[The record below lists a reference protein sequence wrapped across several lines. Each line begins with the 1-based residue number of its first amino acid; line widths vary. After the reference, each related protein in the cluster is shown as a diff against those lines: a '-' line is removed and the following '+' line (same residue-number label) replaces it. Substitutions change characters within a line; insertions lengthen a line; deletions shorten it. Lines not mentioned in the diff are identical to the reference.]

1 MMKSKMFLIVT
12 IIVIVTLSFLTIGFA
27 SYSELLNLDGS
38 LTIKPQGK
46 IEITDITLVSSQ
58 NTSSV
63 QDPTYEDL
71 SASFNISFKRAQ
83 GVNVRYNAVF
93 NITLTNNT
101 FYKHAINADDFSL
114 NLTSSNG
121 GTVNPVVSGIQQG
134 EIINPGDSKTFTLTI
149 NFTPRNGGGN
159 NYNVSGDV
167 EVVTEEQSETG
178 NIIGSIVTTNT
189 LNLVDNI
196 IAPVEI
202 SVINT
207 YSNSKTFTIS
217 SASNKFE
224 VTDQNGNALS
234 PLTINGNATTN
245 YTIYLKRLTN
255 SFASSPQT
263 NSLTLT
269 TSEAGTSSI
278 GTVQINVPTDSTIV
292 DNDAPIISNVNATQ
306 TSTRGTARVTWTGSD
321 DNAIVNYTVM
331 YYKVENGNQTLI
343 DTITTTSNATSLD
356 IANLDDATYVFKVY
370 GKDEFGNTATQT
382 EINNAT
388 TNSGTC
394 SISPQIIFNW
404 DCSITYNLSNIT
416 SSNNDTTITSGSTY
430 TTTLSPANGNFMISY
445 SLPSTIT
452 VTMGGNTLTQG
463 TGYTYDSST
472 GAVEIPNVTDDLVIS
487 ATANYQQCLVEGT
500 KIRLANGTTKNIEN
514 ITYNDLLQVW
524 NYKTGSIGYSY
535 PIWIEKTHSTNIY
548 TEYIF
553 SDGNKLNVSGSHGV
567 FNTDTNTFVKI
578 EDLKIGDHIA
588 KVDNKG
594 KIHKVSLT
602 KQRQVIKKVNYYH
615 VVSTY
620 FYDIIANNY
629 VTTDDEVS
637 LTNIYKFNSNIKWT
651 NYSTNNRYSYND
663 FKDILP
669 YNLYVGLRVE
679 DAKKLPI
686 DIDMFKYYLS
696 KNQLNTDMYKL
707 PITDNKG
714 NILWT
719 ISVDNNKEL
728 IKENSYYKL
737 PNNPK
742 VKYYIESNT
751 RKKYNKNEK
760 IKVVHST
767 HFISI
772 NK

>member
-1 MMKSKMFLIVT
+1 MKSKMFLIVT

-38 LTIKPQGK
+38 LTVKPQGK

-71 SASFNISFKRAQ
+71 SASFNITFRRAQ
-83 GVNVRYNAVF
+83 GYNVRYNAVF
-93 NITLTNNT
+93 SVTITNNT
-101 FYKHAINADDFSL
+101 FYKHAIDGNDFTL
-114 NLTSSNG
+114 NFRSNN
-121 GTVNPVVSGIQQG
+121 GTVNPVVSGITQG

-149 NFTPRNGGGN
+149 NFTPRGGGN
-159 NYNVSGDV
+159 NYNVSGDM
-167 EVVTEEQSETG
+167 EVVTEEQNETG
-178 NIIGSIVTTNT
+178 SVIGSIVTTNT
-189 LNLVDNI
+189 LNLVNNT

-207 YSNSKTFTIS
+207 YSSSKSFTIS

-234 PLTINGNATTN
+234 ELTINGNATTN
-245 YTIYLKRLTN
+245 YTIYLKRVSN

-269 TSEAGTSSI
+269 TTEAGTSSI

-306 TSTRGTARVTWTGSD
+306 TSTHGTARVTWNGSD

-356 IANLDDATYVFKVY
+356 IANLDDATYLFKVY

-394 SISPQIIFNW
+394 SISPQIIFKW

-416 SSNNDTTITSGSTY
+416 SSNTNNTITTNSTY
-430 TTTLSPANGNFMISY
+430 STTLSPANGNLMITY

-452 VTMGGNTLTQG
+452 VTMGGNTLSQG

-472 GAVEIPNVTDDLVIS
+472 GEVQIPNVTDDLVIS
-487 ATANYQQCLVEGT
+487 ATANTQTCLVEGT
-500 KIRLANGTTKNIEN
+500 KVRLANGTTKNIEN
-514 ITYNDLLQVW
+514 IDYTDLLQVW

-535 PIWIEKTHSTNIY
+535 PIWIEKTHSTYMY

-594 KIHKVSLT
+594 KIHKVSLS
-602 KQRQVIKKVNYYH
+602 KKRQVIKKVNYYH

-696 KNQLNTDMYKL
+696 KNQLNEDMYKL

-714 NILWT
+714 NVLWT
-719 ISVDNNKEL
+719 ISVDNKKEL

-737 PNNPK
+737 PNNSK

-760 IKVVHST
+760 IKVIHST

>member
-1 MMKSKMFLIVT
+1 MKSKMFLIVT
-12 IIVIVTLSFLTIGFA
+12 IVVIVTLSFLTIGFA

-38 LTIKPQGK
+38 LTVKPQGK
-46 IEITDITLVSSQ
+46 IEITNITLTSSQ

-63 QDPTYEDL
+63 GDPTYEDL
-71 SASFNISFKRAQ
+71 SASFNITFRRTQ
-83 GVNVRYNAVF
+83 GYNVRYNAVF
-93 NITLTNNT
+93 SVTITNNT
-101 FYKHAINADDFSL
+101 FYKHAIDGNDFTL
-114 NLTSSNG
+114 NFSSNN
-121 GTVNPVVSGIQQG
+121 GTVNPVVTGITQG

-149 NFTPRNGGGN
+149 NFTPRGGGN
-159 NYNVSGDV
+159 NYNVSGDM

-178 NIIGSIVTTNT
+178 SVIGSIETTNT
-189 LNLVDNI
+189 LDLVHNTI
-196 IAPVEI
+196 VPVEI

-207 YSNSKTFTIS
+207 YSSSKSFTIA
-217 SASNKFE
+217 SASNKFV
-224 VTDQNGNALS
+224 VTDQNGNSLS
-234 PLTINGNATTN
+234 ELTINGNATTN
-245 YTIYLKRLTN
+245 YTIYLKRVTN

-269 TSEAGTSSI
+269 TTEAGTSSI

-306 TSTRGTARVTWTGSD
+306 TNTHGTARVTWNGSD

-331 YYKVENGNQTLI
+331 YYKVEDGNQTLI

-356 IANLDDATYVFKVY
+356 IANLDDATYLFKVY

-382 EINNAT
+382 EISNAT

-394 SISPQIIFNW
+394 SISPQIIFKW

-416 SSNNDTTITSGSTY
+416 SSNTNNTITTNSTYSTTI
-430 TTTLSPANGNFMISY
+430 SPANGNIMINY

-487 ATANYQQCLVEGT
+487 ATANTQTCLVEGT
-500 KIRLANGTTKNIEN
+500 KVRLANGTTKNIEN
-514 ITYNDLLQVW
+514 IDYTDLLQVW

-535 PIWIEKTHSTNIY
+535 PIWIEKTHSTNMY
-548 TEYIF
+548 TEYVF

-567 FNTDTNTFVKI
+567 FNTDSNTFVKI

-602 KQRQVIKKVNYYH
+602 KKRQVIKKVNYYH

-637 LTNIYKFNSNIKWT
+637 LTNIYKFNSNIKWK
-651 NYSTNNRYSYND
+651 NYSTNNIYSYDD

-696 KNQLNTDMYKL
+696 KNQLNEDMYKL

-719 ISVDNNKEL
+719 ISVDNKKEL

-737 PNNPK
+737 PNNSK